1 MTITIKKKGI
11 DNCSY
16 DKGSYKNNKST
27 ILRDI
32 VVTRGLKALVSGSA
46 R

>member
-1 MTITIKKKGI
+1 MTITIKKGI

-16 DKGSYKNNKST
+16 DKGSYQNNKPA

-32 VVTRGLKALVSGSA
+32 VVTRGLKALVL
-46 R
+46 